1 MMRAMA
7 NPVVDI
13 ALAYD
18 PINRRCDVVFN
29 GSDFALDTTPAS
41 AVLMS
46 TFADRRA
53 HTDDPLT
60 DAVPDWSNPSSLVA
74 RRGWCGDFLSA
85 AGGLVGSRL
94 WLLGRRKATEATRK
108 DAEGYAVEAYAW
120 LESSRNYA
128 VQIVVRLVTT
138 LDTPAMGI
146 LVQVGRTKLSLQR
159 ALS

>member
-1 MMRAMA
+1 MA

-18 PINRRCDVVFN
+18 PINRRCDVVFS
-29 GSDFALDTTPAS
+29 GKDFALDATPAS

-53 HTDDPLT
+53 HPDDPLT

-74 RRGWCGDFLSA
+74 RRGYPGDFLSQS
-85 AGGLVGSRL
+85 GGFVGSRL

-108 DAEGYAVEAYAW
+108 DAEGYAIEAYAW
-120 LESSRNYA
+120 LETVRNYA
-128 VQIVVRLVTT
+128 VQLTVRLVAT

-146 LVQVGRTKLSLQR
+146 LVRVGRTQLSLQR